1 MNGDVLGGG
10 VVVVIAAALW
20 LVYLLPTWL
29 RRREYL
35 ATELNAVRLQQTL
48 RILAETSELPDEVR
62 VEANARTVAEH
73 QRILKKAEARTKANA
88 RTVAKAE
95 ARAADVAAARTA
107 ADAQIRTERPEAVVP
122 TPVVAPRAASRSSRL
137 RRARAATSLVLLG
150 SLVVAG
156 FGIPALIATGSGLL
170 LGGAAVPA
178 VGAFIVLGRLA
189 RAGRRPL
196 ATPAVAY
203 APAAA
208 ALYDDAEYS
217 APVPAVQATWTPQPL
232 PRPLYLARGTIAASA
247 MASVD
252 AAAELR
258 RAAARADLAIRAAQ
272 IETEVTPLR
281 ARPAAA
287 STASERVVVGGARS
301 AGSSAATGDRAAA
314 APSRFASMGVVS
326 DVEARAID
334 LDAALRRRRAAS

>member
-62 VEANARTVAEH
+62 VEANARSVAEH

-88 RTVAKAE
+88 RTAAKAE
-95 ARAADVAAARTA
+95 ARAA
-107 ADAQIRTERPEAVVP
+107 QEAVVR
-122 TPVVAPRAASRSSRL
+122 TPVAAPRAASRSSRL

-150 SLVVAG
+150 SLVVAV

-196 ATPAVAY
+196 ATPTVAD

-208 ALYDDAEYS
+208 DLYDDAEHS

-287 STASERVVVGGARS
+287 STASDRVVVGGARS
-301 AGSSAATGDRAAA
+301 AGSSAATGDRAGAV
-314 APSRFASMGVVS
+314 PSRFASMGVVS